1 MSSQSERPPWLA
13 EPSIRRVTA
22 RMQAMLLELG
32 RQPLGFCIW
41 SHFPVELRHSTNG
54 PSRADVTAADAQR
67 ATTAQKNGEGGS
79 AMKTKRTTIY
89 VNDQEKASGFLNR
102 LGRGAARELMAAAL
116 ARPDPAGDAPR
127 ARRGSGSARAGSI
140 GERRITCRRLG
151 PSVRVEAL
159 ARRKEAAMPVQV
171 TTIMDPRAAL
181 SRSEEVLRNG

>member
-1 MSSQSERPPWLA
+1 
-13 EPSIRRVTA
+13 
-22 RMQAMLLELG
+22 MQAMLLELG

-79 AMKTKRTTIY
+79 AMKTKRTTLY
-89 VNDQEKASGFLNR
+89 VNDQEKASGFLYR

-116 ARPDPAGDAPR
+116 ARPDPAEDTPR
-127 ARRGSGSARAGSI
+127 ARRGGPARRGSGSARAGSI
-140 GERRITCRRLG
+140 GEHRITRRRLG

>member
-54 PSRADVTAADAQR
+54 PSRAEVTAADAQR
-67 ATTAQKNGEGGS
+67 ATT
-79 AMKTKRTTIY
+79 
-89 VNDQEKASGFLNR
+89 DQEKASGFLYR

-116 ARPDPAGDAPR
+116 ARPDPAEDTPR
-127 ARRGSGSARAGSI
+127 ARRGGPARRGSGSARAGSI
-140 GERRITCRRLG
+140 GEHRITRRRLG